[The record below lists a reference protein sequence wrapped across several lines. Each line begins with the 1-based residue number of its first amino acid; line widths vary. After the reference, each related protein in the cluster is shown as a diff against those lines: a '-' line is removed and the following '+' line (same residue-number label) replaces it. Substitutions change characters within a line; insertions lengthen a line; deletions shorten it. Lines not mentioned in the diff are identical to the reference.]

1 MKFNALIEKSDDG
14 WFVGQL
20 EELPEV
26 LSQGKTIEE
35 LKFNL
40 LDALKLLLDSNRR
53 STELE
58 NKGKEII
65 REQLE
70 VG

>member
-1 MKFNALIEKSDDG
+1 MKFTALIEKSDDG

-35 LKFNL
+35 LKLNL
-40 LDALKLLLDSNRR
+40 KDALDLLLESNRQ
-53 STELE
+53 TIELE
-58 NKGKEII
+58 NQGKEII

>member
-1 MKFNALIEKSDDG
+1 MKLTVLIEKSEDG

-20 EELPEV
+20 EEFPEV

-40 LDALKLLLDSNRR
+40 KDALNLLFDSNRQIIQ
-53 STELE
+53 S
-58 NKGKEII
+58 NNYGKEII
-65 REQLE
+65 REELVIE
-70 VG
+70 

>member
-1 MKFNALIEKSDDG
+1 MKLTALIEKSDDG

-20 EELPEV
+20 EEFPAI

-40 LDALKLLLDSNRR
+40 KDALNLLLDSNHL
-53 STELE
+53 SVLPHLKK
-58 NKGKEII
+58 N
-65 REQLE
+65 
-70 VG
+70 

>member
-1 MKFNALIEKSDDG
+1 MKLTALIEKSDDG

-20 EELPEV
+20 EEFPAV

-40 LDALKLLLDSNRR
+40 KDALNLLLDSNCQ
-53 STELE
+53 SVESE
-58 NKGKEII
+58 NEGKEII
-65 REQLE
+65 REQLVIE
-70 VG
+70 

>member
-1 MKFNALIEKSDDG
+1 MKLTALIEKSDDG

-20 EELPEV
+20 EEFPAV

-40 LDALKLLLDSNRR
+40 KDALNLLLDSNRQ
-53 STELE
+53 SVVSE
-58 NKGKEII
+58 NEGKEII
-65 REQLE
+65 REQLVVE
-70 VG
+70 